1 MDYSKWPAYIQKRY
15 ALQKIELGPGSECS
29 WKPKV
34 GEEKIT
40 ADRVVDWI
48 YTVLSTLDSKA
59 SALMRLNGVLI
70 AAAAFLLGL
79 FGRQGTSIL
88 ATTHWDALLIMGC
101 ALLSATSIGFCL
113 FVVNV
118 SWSFLGRMQAAS
130 DGTVTCSDELLWLE
144 RARSFRQRMYRVA
157 WWISFIASLAFILEF
172 TSQAYHV
179 LFGGNLLGTCS

>member
-1 MDYSKWPAYIQKRY
+1 MDYSKWPPYIQKRY
-15 ALQKIELGPGSECS
+15 ALQKIQLGPSSDCS

-34 GEEKIT
+34 AEETIT
-40 ADRVVDWI
+40 ADRVVEWI
-48 YTVLSTLDSKA
+48 YAVLSTLDSKA

-88 ATTHWDALLIMGC
+88 ATTRCHALLIMGC

-118 SWSFLGRMQAAS
+118 SWPFLGRVQAGS
-130 DGTVTCSDELLWLE
+130 DGTVNCSDELLSLE

-157 WWISFIASLAFILEF
+157 WGISLIASLAFILEF
-172 TSQAYHV
+172 ISQAYHV
-179 LFGGNLLGTCS
+179 LFGSDLLGTCS